1 MPCVSSPCC
10 SRWQRWEPTRAARG
24 LCPRNRSRRG
34 YSASSSSR
42 FCFPCFR
49 SCSPTRSFYLLYPIW
64 VATQLPIWLIEPRYL
79 LVPVTLLQLFR
90 RPERRG
96 VEWALVIWQFGL
108 SWLIY
113 AGTLTERWF
122 V

>member
-1 MPCVSSPCC
+1 
-10 SRWQRWEPTRAARG
+10 
-24 LCPRNRSRRG
+24 
-34 YSASSSSR
+34 
-42 FCFPCFR
+42 
-49 SCSPTRSFYLLYPIW
+49 
-64 VATQLPIWLIEPRYL
+64 LIEPRYL